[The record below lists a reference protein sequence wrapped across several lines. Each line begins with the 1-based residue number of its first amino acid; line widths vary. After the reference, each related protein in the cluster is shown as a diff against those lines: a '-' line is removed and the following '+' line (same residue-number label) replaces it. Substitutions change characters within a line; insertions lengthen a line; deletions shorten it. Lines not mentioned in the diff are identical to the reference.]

1 MCGITGLVYHDRARA
16 VSQEEL
22 QRMCD
27 SLVHRG
33 PDDEGFF
40 RAGPV
45 GLGARRLS
53 IIDLVTGHQ
62 PIANE
67 DGRIWVA
74 LNGEIYNYLELR
86 KDLEQ
91 KGHRFS
97 TQTDTEAIVHAYEEY
112 GEDCVTRFNGMFAF
126 AIWDGKQERLLL
138 ARDRL
143 GVKPLYYFVNE
154 RCLLFGSEPKALLKH
169 PEMPKA
175 LDLEALDHYVTFEY
189 IPAPLSIFQGMH
201 KLLPGHL
208 LVLQHGQV
216 RCRRYWELNP
226 TTTHE
231 REDEIGHAFYDLL
244 KDAVRLRLISD
255 VPLGAFLSG
264 GIDSSTIVCL
274 MSEIMDRPVKTFS
287 IGFEDPSYNELPYAR
302 AAAQHFGTEHCEALL
317 QPDVVHLITDLLR
330 YLDEPMADVS
340 IFPTYLV
347 SQLARQQ
354 VTVVLSGDGGDELLA
369 GYDWYIA
376 DQLARTYD
384 HLPAAVRH
392 RWLPQVFSYLPP
404 TSRKKGLVNKLKRFV
419 DGAALPEAL
428 QHFRWN
434 VYLPEASKRQ
444 LYTADL
450 YQALAHQDTYA
461 RFTEYLH
468 ACPDADRLWQQQYA
482 DINTFL
488 VDDILLKVDRM
499 SMAHSLEARTPFL
512 DYRVV
517 EFAMGLP
524 RHLKLRGRQSKY
536 LLKQQMASKL
546 PREILTRGKEGFS
559 IPMKNWLQQ
568 ELRPLLHDVLSPARL
583 KREGLFNPAWVER
596 LTSEHVQGKANH
608 AHQLWTLMLFE
619 IWRDTYL
626 R

>member
-1 MCGITGLVYHDRARA
+1 MCGITGLVYHDRYRA
-16 VSQEEL
+16 VSQGEL

-27 SLVHRG
+27 ALVHRG

-45 GLGARRLS
+45 GLGVRRLS

-62 PIANE
+62 PITNE
-67 DGRIWVA
+67 DGRIWVV

-112 GEDCVTRFNGMFAF
+112 GEDCVNRFNGMFAF
-126 AIWDGKQERLLL
+126 AIWDGHQERLLL

-154 RCLLFGSEPKALLKH
+154 RCLLFGSEPKALLQY

-175 LDLEALDHYVTFEY
+175 INLEALDSYLTFEY
-189 IPAPLSIFQGMH
+189 IPAPLSIFQGVR
-201 KLLPGHL
+201 KVLPGHL
-208 LVLQHGQV
+208 LVLQHGKV
-216 RCRRYWELNP
+216 RGRRYWEL
-226 TTTHE
+226 TDARVHE
-231 REDEIGHAFYDLL
+231 REDELSHAFYDLL
-244 KDAVRLRLISD
+244 QDAVRLRLISD

-264 GIDSSTIVCL
+264 GLDSSTIVCL

-287 IGFEDPSYNELPYAR
+287 IGFDDPSYNELSYAR
-302 AAAQHFGTEHCEALL
+302 AVAQYFGTEHYEATLH
-317 QPDVVHLITDLLR
+317 PDVVHLVTDLVC
-330 YLDEPMADVS
+330 YLDEPLADVS

-347 SQLARQQ
+347 SQLARQH
-354 VTVVLSGDGGDELLA
+354 VTVALSGDGGDELFA
-369 GYDWYIA
+369 GYDWYVA
-376 DQLARTYD
+376 ARLARVYQQ
-384 HLPAAVRH
+384 LPAAMCR
-392 RWLPQVFSYLPP
+392 RWLQQVLGRIPP
-404 TSRKKGLVNKLKRFV
+404 TPRKKGLINKLKRFV
-419 DGAALPEAL
+419 DGAALPKAL

-434 VYLPEASKRQ
+434 TYLSEANKCQ
-444 LYTADL
+444 LYTSELQAAL
-450 YQALAHQDTYA
+450 TYQDPYA
-461 RFTEYLH
+461 RFRGYLH
-468 ACPDADRLWQQQYA
+468 AFPTADRLWQQQYA

-488 VDDILLKVDRM
+488 VDDILMKVDRM
-499 SMAHSLEARTPFL
+499 SMVNSLEARTPFL

-517 EFAMGLP
+517 EFAMSMP
-524 RHLKLRGRQSKY
+524 SRLKLRGLQTKY
-536 LLKQQMASKL
+536 LLKRCMATKL
-546 PREILTRGKEGFS
+546 PREIVTRRKEGFS

-568 ELRPLLHDVLSPARL
+568 ELRPLMHDVLSPSRL

-596 LTSEHVQGKANH
+596 LITEHLQGTANH

-619 IWRDTYL
+619 IWHDTYL
-626 R
+626 S